1 MLVTLLSRFRF
12 ELDPSM
18 GGSEAVR
25 GRMIMSLTL
34 KIKGGLRLVAI
45 PHS

>member
-12 ELDPSM
+12 DLDATM
-18 GGSEAVR
+18 GGPEAVR

-34 KIKGGLRLVAI
+34 KIKGGLRLVAT